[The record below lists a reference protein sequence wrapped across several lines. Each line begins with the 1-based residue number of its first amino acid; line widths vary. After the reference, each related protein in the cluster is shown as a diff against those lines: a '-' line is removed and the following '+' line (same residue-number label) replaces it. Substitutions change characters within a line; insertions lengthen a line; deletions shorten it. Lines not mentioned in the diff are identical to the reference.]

1 MSSFDPVTLAV
12 VANRLD
18 GRQLDRF
25 ERAGAEFHQRVL
37 DGYRRL
43 AGGDPDRWIVIT
55 FEGDKDEVAAH
66 VLDAVRQ
73 RLSEH
78 GVRS

>member
-1 MSSFDPVTLAV
+1 MSSPIDSTAASSTASSGP
-12 VANRLD
+12 
-18 GRQLDRF
+18 
-25 ERAGAEFHQRVL
+25 ERSSTNGYSTGIAGSPA
-37 DGYRRL
+37 D
-43 AGGDPDRWIVIT
+43 DPDRWIVVT

-78 GVRS
+78 GVRA